1 MNESASIATYPL
13 TCAGMSNFITST
25 FKFLLAYIIAS
36 FYDIEE
42 GEQPDS

>member
-1 MNESASIATYPL
+1 MNGSASIATYPL
-13 TCAGMSNFITST
+13 TCAGMSNFIT
-25 FKFLLAYIIAS
+25 FKFLLAYIITS